1 MDVIKKKNNNKQ
13 IKVKAKST
21 KEFPYMA
28 VKNCYQN
35 SPDSRMESCNLVDF
49 EAELKF
55 RNIDMIT
62 CSKMQDIYF
71 SI

>member
-1 MDVIKKKNNNKQ
+1 MNRYYKKKNKNTP

-21 KEFPYMA
+21 KAFPYTI
-28 VKNCYQN
+28 VKSCYQN

-62 CSKMQDIYF
+62 CSKIQDILF
-71 SI
+71 

>member
-28 VKNCYQN
+28 VQSCYQN
-35 SPDSRMESCNLVDF
+35 SPDSRMESCNLDF
-49 EAELKF
+49 EAGLKF

-71 SI
+71 